1 MISMEQNKALVYKLY
16 AMLTSE
22 ENVAIATQ
30 YRFQRITPSYI
41 LVYGENEPEGT
52 RCTEVKA
59 NDISS
64 LSRRDYQWLQDANM
78 TIIRELDKEHK
89 ATQKNAIKEFLLE
102 LDKNIKDELKEND
115 GERKADK
122 SGNE

>member
-1 MISMEQNKALVYKLY
+1 MGQNKALVYKLY
-16 AMLTSE
+16 AMLTNE

-30 YRFQRITPSYI
+30 YRFQRITPSYT
-41 LVYGENEPEGT
+41 LVYGEDEPEGT
-52 RCTEVKA
+52 RCTEVTA
-59 NDISS
+59 NDIQN

-78 TIIRELDKEHK
+78 AILQELTEDHK
-89 ATQKNAIKEFLLE
+89 PTQTNAIKEFLLE

-122 SGNE
+122 S

>member
-1 MISMEQNKALVYKLY
+1 MRNMGQNKALVYKLY
-16 AMLTSE
+16 AMLTNE

-52 RCTEVKA
+52 KCTEVKA
-59 NDISS
+59 DDIQN

-78 TIIRELDKEHK
+78 TIIRELTENHNP
-89 ATQKNAIKEFLLE
+89 TQTNAIKEFLLE

-122 SGNE
+122 S